1 MKNIEYWL
9 RLAIAALLLASGLG
23 AGKAQGHLS
32 VGLAR
37 DGAVGWQELPG
48 KNVAYR
54 LEDLG
59 EDAGEPLLQSQ
70 AMEQRA
76 RMLYEKGRFLEAVAL
91 LEQMEADYAGAG
103 DGVGRATALR
113 NLSLAYQAIGER
125 GKANAAIANS
135 LEIIQ
140 GLEKTTELTKLLA
153 LVLESQGQLELSSGQ
168 SAEALDTWKEAAR
181 LYKEIEDVAGLTR
194 SQINQTQALEA
205 LGLYRQALKTLK
217 ELNETLQGQPDSLVK
232 AKGLQSLGDALRL
245 VGDLKQSREVLQ
257 DSLTV
262 AQRLEAVEAIAAT
275 LLSLGNTSR
284 LQRSSEEAL
293 DFYQRAAAQSILA
306 STRIEAELNQASL
319 LIEEEEWSGARALVD
334 RLQSNLQQNTI
345 GGRVG
350 IYARINLARSL
361 MKIELSGIKEKENSK
376 QLKSALINQAAG
388 LLADAVRE
396 SERIGDTRAG
406 AYALGSLGGLY
417 EQIEQWSDAR
427 QATDRALL
435 LAQSINAA
443 DIAYQ
448 WQWQLGRILK
458 VQGDRDSAIS
468 AYTQAVNTLQSLR
481 GDLVAISSEVQF
493 SFRESVEP
501 VYRELV
507 GILLEPGDAV
517 EQSALVQARD
527 TIESLQ
533 LAELDNFFRDACLDA
548 EPAQVDRVDPNAA
561 VFYPII
567 LRDRLEV
574 ILAMPGQ
581 PLRHYS
587 TNLPQEE
594 VEATLKKMR
603 DALTIP
609 RLQLSVKN
617 FWRPSQK
624 AYDWLI
630 RPVEKEL
637 ADSGVETLVFVP
649 DGALR
654 NVPLI
659 ALYDGEQYLV
669 QKYGVAITPGL
680 QLLDPKPLARE
691 QLQIL
696 AAGLTEARQDFS
708 PLPGVQFELEK
719 IGSEVPTEVLLN
731 QSFTESSF
739 KSIVNS
745 FPFPVV
751 HLATHGEFS
760 SNAEETFILTWDE
773 KINANELDNLLRT
786 DKRQTRPI
794 ELLVLS
800 ACKTAAGDSRAALG
814 LAGVAVRAGARSTV
828 ASLWYVNDAA
838 TSLLMTEF
846 YKELAENSQLTKAE
860 ALRRAQQH
868 ILENHNFSHPYFWS
882 AFVLVGNW
890 L

>member
-9 RLAIAALLLASGLG
+9 RLAIATLLLASGLG
-23 AGKAQGHLS
+23 AGKAQGYLS

-59 EDAGEPLLQSQ
+59 ENGGEPLLQSQ

-76 RMLYEKGRFLEAVAL
+76 RMLYENGRFLEAVAL

-103 DGVGRATALR
+103 DGVGRATVLR

-125 GKANAAIANS
+125 AKANAAIANS

-194 SQINQTQALEA
+194 SEINQTQALEA

-217 ELNETLQGQPDSLVK
+217 ELNETLQGEPDSLVK

-284 LQRSSEEAL
+284 LQRASEEAL

-319 LIEEEEWSGARALVD
+319 LIEEEQWSGARALVD
-334 RLQSNLQQNTI
+334 RLQSNLQQNPI

-376 QLKSALINQAAG
+376 QLKSALINQAAE
-388 LLADAVRE
+388 LLAEAVRE

-517 EQSALVQARD
+517 KQSALVQARD

-574 ILAMPGQ
+574 ILALPGQ

-594 VEATLKKMR
+594 VEKTIKKMR

-617 FWRPSQK
+617 FWRPSEK

-654 NVPLI
+654 NVPLT
-659 ALYDGEQYLV
+659 ALYDGEQYLA
-669 QKYGVAITPGL
+669 QQYGVAITPGL

-731 QSFTESSF
+731 QSFTEESF

-868 ILENHNFSHPYFWS
+868 ILENQNFSHPYFWS